1 MKNKAQAMVLASLAA
16 DSLALGAHWIY
27 DTEKIEKD
35 IGRVDRLLA
44 PPEKSYHPTKKRG
57 EFTHY
62 GDQTLLLLESICEK
76 SSFDLEHFATSWRR
90 FNETTSGYLD
100 RASKDTMLNF
110 SQGRSARESGSGST
124 DLGGTARI
132 APLVCRYRDDLETL
146 LQAAREQTAMTH
158 TGSGVADG
166 TEFVTRTAF
175 AVLHGASPVEAVNEA
190 LEQGVGDI
198 DLDLRLRA
206 AADSAGRQSRA
217 VIKEFGQMCAI
228 NAALPS
234 AIHLIL
240 RYADDLR
247 EALIENVMAGGDSA
261 ARGMVIGMILGA
273 AGGPAAI
280 PEVWLTDLAALPSIK
295 GCLAAM
301 P

>member
-62 GDQTLLLLESICEK
+62 GDQTLLLLKSIGEK
-76 SSFDLEHFATSWRR
+76 GGFDLEHFADSWRR
-90 FNETTSGYLD
+90 FTAATTGYID

-124 DLGGTARI
+124 DLGGPARI
-132 APLVCRYRDDLETL
+132 APLVYRYRDDLETL

-158 TGSGVADG
+158 TGPGVAGG
-166 TEFVTRTAF
+166 TEFIARTAF
-175 AVLHGASPVEAVNEA
+175 TVLHGASPAEAVNEA
-190 LEQGVGDI
+190 LERGVGDI

-206 AADSAGRQSRA
+206 AVESAGRQSRDGNQGIRA
-217 VIKEFGQMCAI
+217 RCA
-228 NAALPS
+228 PS
-234 AIHLIL
+234 MPPCRAPSISSC
-240 RYADDLR
+240 
-247 EALIENVMAGGDSA
+247 VMPMTSGRRS
-261 ARGMVIGMILGA
+261 LKTSW
-273 AGGPAAI
+273 PAAI
-280 PEVWLTDLAALPSIK
+280 RRQGEWWSAWSLGPPAVRPQSPRT
-295 GCLAAM
+295 G
-301 P
+301 

>member
-27 DTEKIEKD
+27 DTEIIEKD

-62 GDQTLLLLESICEK
+62 GDQTLLLLKSIGEK
-76 SSFDLEHFATSWRR
+76 GGFDLEHFADSWRR
-90 FNETTSGYLD
+90 FTATTTGYID

-110 SQGRSARESGSGST
+110 SQGRSARESGSVST
-124 DLGGTARI
+124 DLGGPARI
-132 APLVCRYRDDLETL
+132 APLVYRYRDDLETL

-158 TGSGVADG
+158 TGPAVAGG
-166 TEFVTRTAF
+166 TEFIARTAF
-175 AVLHGASPVEAVNEA
+175 TVLHGASPAEAVNEA
-190 LEQGVGDI
+190 LERGVGDI

-206 AADSAGRQSRA
+206 AVESTGRQSRT

-228 NAALPS
+228 NAALPG
-234 AIHLIL
+234 AVHLIL

-261 ARGMVIGMILGA
+261 ARGMVVGMVLGA

-280 PEVWLTDLAALPSIK
+280 PEDWLKDLAALPAIK